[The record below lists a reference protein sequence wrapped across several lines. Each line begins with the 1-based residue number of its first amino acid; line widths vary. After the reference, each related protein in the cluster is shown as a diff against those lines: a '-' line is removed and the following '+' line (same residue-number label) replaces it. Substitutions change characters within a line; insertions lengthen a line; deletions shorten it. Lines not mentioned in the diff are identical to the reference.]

1 MVNFLRLRGFVV
13 FFTMVWMIA
22 AIGLAYHRY
31 QQRGS
36 VFSYSI
42 DFTGGTQYQFAFDKE
57 ISAEKIKTII
67 SELLP
72 GEIII
77 RQLSDTNFLVRTQE
91 VTDARLGEILEI
103 KLRESLP
110 DYTVELLQSENV
122 GPGVGESLWIKSLQA
137 ILLSM
142 VAILFYIALRFW
154 SFAFSAGAVLALLHD
169 ALFILALILLLDMPI
184 SINIIGAIV
193 AILGY
198 SINDTIVIFS
208 QIREYLV
215 TFRAEALSA
224 IVNKAINK
232 TLRRTILTSF
242 STALPLLMMY
252 LFGGEAL
259 YDFSF
264 ILLAGIIIGTF
275 SSILIASPLMMLLY
289 RHE

>member
-1 MVNFLRLRGFVV
+1 MINFLRLRGFVA
-13 FFTMVWMIA
+13 FFTIVWMVA

-42 DFTGGTQYQFAFDKE
+42 DFTGGTQYQFTFDKE

-77 RQLSDTNFLVRTQE
+77 RQLSATNFLVRTQE
-91 VTDARLGEILEI
+91 MTDARLGEILVI
-103 KLRESLP
+103 KLQESLP
-110 DYTVELLQSENV
+110 GYTVELLQSENV
-122 GPGVGESLWIKSLQA
+122 GPGVGESLWTKSLQA

-142 VAILFYIALRFW
+142 VAILFYIAFRFW
-154 SFAFSAGAVLALLHD
+154 SFAFSAGAVFALLHD
-169 ALFILALILLLDMPI
+169 ALFILALILFLDMPI

-215 TFRAEALSA
+215 AFRAESVAI

-264 ILLAGIIIGTF
+264 ILLAGIIVGTF